1 MTYRLVLPPSM
12 SRVHNVFNVS
22 MLRKYVDDPN
32 HVINLEPDEIADD
45 LTFEE
50 IRFKIVDK
58 KNHIR
63 RSKVI
68 HQELEFEVKSRY
80 PHLFGIP
87 STYVNFEGE
96 IP

>member
-1 MTYRLVLPPSM
+1 M

-22 MLRKYVDDPN
+22 ILCKYVDDPN

-50 IRFKIVDK
+50 IRVKILDK
-58 KNHIR
+58 KNRIQH
-63 RSKVI
+63 SKVI
-68 HQELEFEVKSRY
+68 PQELELEVKSRY

-87 STYVNFEGE
+87 GTYVNFEGE